1 MEVTK
6 VSNATRV
13 FKIGE
18 VETKALRGV
27 NLSIKD
33 GEFTALVGLR
43 VQARPHCFSSL
54 VRSTSLR
61 QAM

>member
-6 VSNATRV
+6 ITNATRV

-27 NLSIKD
+27 NLSI
-33 GEFTALVGLR
+33 
-43 VQARPHCFSSL
+43 
-54 VRSTSLR
+54 
-61 QAM
+61 

>member
-6 VSNATRV
+6 VTNATRV

-27 NLSIKD
+27 NLSIVITPANHISAVLAKC
-33 GEFTALVGLR
+33 LR
-43 VQARPHCFSSL
+43 
-54 VRSTSLR
+54 
-61 QAM
+61 